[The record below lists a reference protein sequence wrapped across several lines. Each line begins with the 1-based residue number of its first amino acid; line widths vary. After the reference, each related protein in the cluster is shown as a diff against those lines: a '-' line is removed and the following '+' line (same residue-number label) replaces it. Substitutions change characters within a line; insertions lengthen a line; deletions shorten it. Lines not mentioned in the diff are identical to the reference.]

1 MKVGVWNL
9 YEELNHNNYMFLFPD
24 APIGDGLL
32 KPLNLLYQ
40 CGKLDGVEFNT
51 LDVCSIEEQDA
62 FLFLDFPK
70 LDYDY
75 VHQVWKTDKPKYLA
89 VFESELIRKENWLK
103 LNLDIFKKIF
113 TWHDDY
119 VDNEKFIK
127 TNFSFDLSDGY
138 LATLPPL
145 ETQKPFFCTL
155 ISGNKRV
162 NHPLELYSKREE
174 AIRWFEKNH
183 PEQFHLYGVGWDS
196 YRFSGPKLIRALN
209 RIKPLTKLLATNYP
223 SYRGKVDR
231 KIEVLSQY
239 KYCICYENAKDI
251 PGYITE
257 KIFDC
262 FFAGCVP
269 IYWGASNVDSHI
281 PSNCFID
288 KRKFATYELLYEYMT
303 SLDGQQYKQYLLN
316 ARAFLSSQQAQ
327 AFSANVFAQTI
338 IDYVSGN

>member
-1 MKVGVWNL
+1 LKRACLVVSDSFYWKNRIFDLTDSVSNRDNCL
-9 YEELNHNNYMFLFPD
+9 YPFWVLKTKFSS
-24 APIGDGLL
+24 IGYDLST
-32 KPLNLLYQ
+32 Q
-40 CGKLDGVEFNT
+40 DIHS
-51 LDVCSIEEQDA
+51 LDVSDVVIYNEMPTFIPSKHCI
-62 FLFLDFPK
+62 
-70 LDYDY
+70 
-75 VHQVWKTDKPKYLA
+75 DKSYLCL
-89 VFESELIRKENWLK
+89 FESELIRSDNWVEENYTYFRK
-103 LNLDIFKKIF
+103 VF

-155 ISGNKRV
+155 IAGNKRV

-269 IYWGASNVDSHI
+269 IYWGASNIDSHI